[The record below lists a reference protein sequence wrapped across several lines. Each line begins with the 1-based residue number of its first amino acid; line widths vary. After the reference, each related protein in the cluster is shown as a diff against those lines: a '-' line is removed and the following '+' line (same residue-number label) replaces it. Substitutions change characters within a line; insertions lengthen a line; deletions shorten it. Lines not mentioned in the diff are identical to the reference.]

1 MKTVNF
7 NYLIEKVKKGLD
19 PENRFDKPLKVK
31 IVVALN
37 QIGNLSISAYD
48 EYNVRI
54 EKTFTPIDSL
64 IEANSMI
71 ECLEKE
77 IHKNKNSAV
86 VIIGVEKP

>member
-7 NYLIEKVKKGLD
+7 DYLIKKVEKGLD
-19 PENRFDKPLKVK
+19 PKNRFDKPLKVK

-37 QIGNLSISAYD
+37 QLGNLSISAYD

-54 EKTFTPIDSL
+54 EKTFTSIDSL

-71 ECLEKE
+71 EDLEKE
-77 IHKNKNSAV
+77 ISKHENSAV
-86 VIIGVEKP
+86 VITSVEKP